1 MFFYYTVVSSK
12 LYLHVFGDFFPLVVY
27 IYSFSPFPFSLP
39 LHLFSFPLPHFSSSP
54 HTMYDSSYLFFQLM
68 WLQYFHEIICN
79 LKLQVQRMPCQK
91 IEKLRGFN
99 LYFKTCMKVE
109 LLINSLCS
117 LYYRA
122 KSLGFSQDIYLN
134 KHPKT
139 HVFEIIIC
147 NVSLVMVAHLGG
159 RGSQISVHLRPVW
172 ATKLVP
178 GQPRLCSGIL
188 LEKKKRKKYKIKEKN
203 INKYKKRKKY
213 KIKNKRKQKRK
224 KYSREFIFLYII
236 VNAFKYQVVNS
247 DTYIAPSKNYIVKY
261 ITVY

>member
-1 MFFYYTVVSSK
+1 MFFYYIVVSSK

-147 NVSLVMVAHLGG
+147 NVSLVMVAHAFSPAFGRQRQLDFCAFEASLGHKASS
-159 RGSQISVHLRPVW
+159 RTAQAMQWNTIR
-172 ATKLVP
+172 KK
-178 GQPRLCSGIL
+178 
-188 LEKKKRKKYKIKEKN
+188 EKKE
-203 INKYKKRKKY
+203 
-213 KIKNKRKQKRK
+213 KQKRK